1 MVILFVAL
9 GGVIAGL
16 GTFSSSDDLGYN
28 TMGLLDGA
36 YNTPGSTTSVSHPVS
51 GVALPVSATSRT
63 LFHHTA
69 LPSYSVMATPA
80 LSGGSYATQGLTLTS
95 QGATNAF
102 GGGGSA
108 SSAGSTRTS
117 SQSASYAMGGGS
129 VGGSYRTGR
138 SGGYAASTFSAS
150 TYVNSTF
157 SPAVYA
163 AAPAAPSAINNDF
176 STWGKTFNTPFVAAS
191 EHQTAI
197 GSSWI
202 AVGISLSTPRKKNGV
217 TIDDAWTHWLE
228 NEWKDGRNNLTL
240 GELRA
245 LYDKMRAEDKH
256 FADTYTWEDFLEW
269 FGYRS
274 QDESFRWRLPL
285 GDGVPVLLFL
295 CALCALYINVQS
307 RNRVK
312 RRLKE

>member
-16 GTFSSSDDLGYN
+16 GRMSSSSDDLGYN

-51 GVALPVSATSRT
+51 GVALPVSSASRT

-69 LPSYSVMATPA
+69 VPSYNAMATPA
-80 LSGGSYATQGLTLTS
+80 LSGGSYAAQGLTLTS
-95 QGATNAF
+95 QGAMNAF

-108 SSAGSTRTS
+108 SSAGTMHTS

-138 SGGYAASTFSAS
+138 SGGYAASTFSAGS
-150 TYVNSTF
+150 PVNSTF

-176 STWGKTFNTPFVAAS
+176 STWGKTFNTPFVSAS

-197 GSSWI
+197 GSSWLVSYAANRRSNSVSI
-202 AVGISLSTPRKKNGV
+202 EDTYYKWLQSN
-217 TIDDAWTHWLE
+217 AW
-228 NEWKDGRNNLTL
+228 DFGAGADNLT
-240 GELRA
+240 EAQIRA
-245 LYDKMRAEDKH
+245 LWEALCANNED
-256 FADTYTWEDFLEW
+256 FALTYTYEEFFNWFLSKQ
-269 FGYRS
+269 G
-274 QDESFRWRLPL
+274 DETFKWKLPV
-285 GDGVPVLLFL
+285 GDGVSFLLFL
-295 CALCALYINVQS
+295 CVAYIVAIRCRQQ
-307 RNRVK
+307 K
-312 RRLKE
+312 REQV